1 MSYLNYEPDILERID
16 VLAKNQDS
24 RKKIFDEI
32 SQILSDRAK
41 LEEFYARSLER
52 LCEGLSKI
60 KVNNNES
67 LKQIIQVIQT
77 LFSSQAEQSQTFGS
91 SISNDIIPNMK
102 DIFKD
107 DIYSLKNMQKIGER
121 HEKELIKQVQGFDK
135 MRKQYIQMSQVVEK
149 KLKDQ
154 QQFEQQLEQQIKA
167 HQKTQDI
174 NIINML
180 KKRKQDLQNEQK
192 VLECMNRQ
200 KINSEQEMQNYIQKY
215 NQYIDEYF
223 LDVARIED
231 QIQNEEIL
239 KRDQIKDCIMK
250 YLVFKISLVRNVQ
263 YDVDRITTKLEEID
277 AKQNIK
283 QYVNELLSQYR
294 DYKSNG
300 QIKPLLCK
308 LNFDNYKQFI
318 DMKMAHTQ
326 QAARQQNT
334 NPHQNN
340 HQHHHHHQHNVN
352 QSNPAQANAQNQVQE
367 QKPRP
372 KIFAQQNQ
380 SSIPPQPLPAN
391 NSSNIISNEQADVQ
405 QKQKRPH
412 SKIFQVSNMVVRKIS
427 NEINDNTS
435 QMQKVNEI
443 QQQQPLKQEE
453 AASQNQQIKPQQML
467 LKEKSDS
474 IQQDQQQDGRLI
486 LVKNSSQHI
495 KQPTEYKYIDI
506 MAMMKQK
513 QLLKQKEQ
521 KEELGSKVDA
531 HKSQEVLEIETEDL
545 FEYILLK
552 IWNNN
557 ELQSYDVDQ
566 LRSILERDSS
576 SRKNFSNYFCNF
588 FGNLISDYTKKLI
601 AEEKDI
607 VNRLLLERG
616 KVDICIEISSDTY
629 TYLMRILY
637 CVLDVLN
644 TCNDLHFIS
653 DIYRTSKSIF
663 KVIRPPDEDIKSFER
678 IFLNQGLSGHQLFQ
692 NQSHW
697 QNKLKLIIE
706 QLESLYEQRVRNQSS
721 VSDAEEIK
729 AKKFLSDEKNENSNM
744 SDLNDEGQY
753 LYFKLLVSVRDLFE
767 FEIPKEN
774 IAKIIQ
780 NLVEEAILTQD
791 VAKYLIIYIDQYEKR
806 EVAVM
811 QSEELVSEGLQFNQ
825 NEKLNNQQQQDDIQ
839 DFQPSPNSS
848 SEGNSFEQQEIKEN
862 SISQQINRENNQ
874 EELQN
879 GYAQKEEI
887 GLEDQGINP
896 NKQKHK
902 EESDEEEEDIAED
915 LENKYAEGLQ

>member
-91 SISNDIIPNMK
+91 SISNEIIPNMK
-102 DIFKD
+102 EIFED

-154 QQFEQQLEQQIKA
+154 QLFEQQLEQQIQA

-174 NIINML
+174 NIINQL

-231 QIQNEEIL
+231 QIQNEEIK

-263 YDVDRITTKLEEID
+263 YDVDRITAKLEEID
-277 AKQNIK
+277 TKQNIK

-294 DYKSNG
+294 DYKNNG
-300 QIKPLLCK
+300 QTKPLLCK

-326 QAARQQNT
+326 QIARQQNI
-334 NPHQNN
+334 NSNQNN
-340 HQHHHHHQHNVN
+340 HQYNHHHQHNLN
-352 QSNPAQANAQNQVQE
+352 QNDTELLKKQNQMQE
-367 QKPRP
+367 QKARP
-372 KIFAQQNQ
+372 KIFGQQNP
-380 SSIPPQPLPAN
+380 SSIPPPPLPVN
-391 NSSNIISNEQADVQ
+391 NSNNIIPNEQLDAQ
-405 QKQKRPH
+405 QKYKRPH

-427 NEINDNTS
+427 NEISDNTS
-435 QMQKVNEI
+435 QMQKANEI
-443 QQQQPLKQEE
+443 QQMEPLKQEE
-453 AASQNQQIKPQQML
+453 IISQNQQVKPQQIA

-474 IQQDQQQDGRLI
+474 TQQEQQQDGRLI
-486 LVKNSSQHI
+486 LVKTSSQHI

-513 QLLKQKEQ
+513 QQLKSKEQ
-521 KEELGSKVDA
+521 KSELGNKA
-531 HKSQEVLEIETEDL
+531 ESQKTQQVLEIETEDL

-576 SRKNFSNYFCNF
+576 SRKSFSNYFCNF
-588 FGNLISDYTKKLI
+588 FSSLISDYTKKLI

-637 CVLDVLN
+637 CVLDILN

-692 NQSHW
+692 NQNHW

-706 QLESLYEQRVRNQSS
+706 QLESLYEQRVRNQGS

-729 AKKFLSDEKNENSNM
+729 TKKIVSEEKNKNSNM
-744 SDLNDEGQY
+744 NDLNNEGQY
-753 LYFKLLVSVRDLFE
+753 LYFNLLVSIRDLFE
-767 FEIPKEN
+767 FEIPKEK
-774 IAKIIQ
+774 IAQIVQ
-780 NLVEEAILTQD
+780 NLVEEAILTQE
-791 VAKYLIIYIDQYEKR
+791 VAKYLITYINQYEKR

-811 QSEELVSEGLQFNQ
+811 QSEELASEDLQFDQNQ
-825 NEKLNNQQQQDDIQ
+825 KINNFLQQDGIQ
-839 DFQPSPNSS
+839 DFQPSSNCSY
-848 SEGNSFEQQEIKEN
+848 EDNSFEQQEIQEN
-862 SISQQINRENNQ
+862 QINEQINRENNQ
-874 EELQN
+874 EHLQN
-879 GYAQKEEI
+879 ENAQKEI
-887 GLEDQGINP
+887 GQDDGNNT
-896 NKQKHK
+896 NKIQEK
-902 EESDEEEEDIAED
+902 EEYDEEEEDTVED

>member
-107 DIYSLKNMQKIGER
+107 DVYSLKNMQKIGER

-154 QQFEQQLEQQIKA
+154 QQFEQQLEQHIKV

-174 NIINML
+174 NIINQL

-231 QIQNEEIL
+231 QIQNEEIQ
-239 KRDQIKDCIMK
+239 KRDQMKDCIMK
-250 YLVFKISLVRNVQ
+250 YLVFKISLVRNIQ

-277 AKQNIK
+277 TKQNIK
-283 QYVNELLSQYR
+283 QYVNDLLSQYR
-294 DYKSNG
+294 DYKNNG

-326 QAARQQNT
+326 QAARQQNA

-340 HQHHHHHQHNVN
+340 HQHNHHHQHNLN
-352 QSNPAQANAQNQVQE
+352 QNNAGQANAQIQMQE
-367 QKPRP
+367 QKARP
-372 KIFAQQNQ
+372 KIFTQQNL
-380 SSIPPQPLPAN
+380 SSIPPLPQPVN
-391 NSSNIISNEQADVQ
+391 NSNNIIPNEQLDAQ

-412 SKIFQVSNMVVRKIS
+412 SKIFQVSNMVVRKVS
-427 NEINDNTS
+427 NEISDNNSQLQKAND
-435 QMQKVNEI
+435 I
-443 QQQQPLKQEE
+443 QQQQALKQEE
-453 AASQNQQIKPQQML
+453 VIQQNQQIA
-467 LKEKSDS
+467 LKEKQGSV
-474 IQQDQQQDGRLI
+474 QQEQQQDGRLI
-486 LVKNSSQHI
+486 LVKTSSQHI

-506 MAMMKQK
+506 MNMMKQK
-513 QLLKQKEQ
+513 QLSKQKEL
-521 KEELGSKVDA
+521 KGDLGNKDET
-531 HKSQEVLEIETEDL
+531 HKAQEVLEIETEDL

-576 SRKNFSNYFCNF
+576 SRMSFSNYFCNF
-588 FGNLISDYTKKLI
+588 FGSLISDYTKKLI

-637 CVLDVLN
+637 CVLDILN
-644 TCNDLHFIS
+644 SCNDLHFIS

-692 NQSHW
+692 NQNHW
-697 QNKLKLIIE
+697 QNKLKLIVE
-706 QLESLYEQRVRNQSS
+706 QLENLYEQRVRNQGG
-721 VSDAEEIK
+721 VSDTEEIK
-729 AKKFLSDEKNENSNM
+729 AKKSVSDEKNINSSMNE
-744 SDLNDEGQY
+744 LNDEGQY
-753 LYFKLLVSVRDLFE
+753 LYSKLLISIRDLFE
-767 FEIPKEN
+767 FEIPKEK
-774 IAKIIQ
+774 IAQIVQ

-791 VAKYLIIYIDQYEKR
+791 VAKYLIIYINQYEKK
-806 EVAVM
+806 EIAVM
-811 QSEELVSEGLQFNQ
+811 QSEELAFEDLQFNQ
-825 NEKLNNQQQQDDIQ
+825 NQKISNLQQQDDIQ
-839 DFQPSPNSS
+839 DFQPSSNSS
-848 SEGNSFEQQEIKEN
+848 SEENSFEQQEIKEKQ
-862 SISQQINRENNQ
+862 ISEQINNDDIQ
-874 EELQN
+874 EQIQN
-879 GYAQKEEI
+879 EQTQKEI
-887 GLEDQGINP
+887 GQEDGKNINQ
-896 NKQKHK
+896 KQEK
-902 EESDEEEEDIAED
+902 EEFDDEEDTIKD